1 MLYLERFNHISR
13 FDTRPVYDIIGREVA
28 KLVDGEI
35 EAGYHTAVFDG
46 SKYASGI
53 YFVRMTAQGSDAKP
67 YVKTMKIVLMK

>member
-1 MLYLERFNHISR
+1 VSR
-13 FDTRPVYDIIGREVA
+13 SSYYRRRKSTGAVQ
-28 KLVDGEI
+28 VDGEI

-46 SKYASGI
+46 SRYASGI